1 MDAGLID
8 RSRFLDREVLDPH
21 RVMET
26 SRMGGASASAMAA
39 GVGQHSGG
47 NLDFL
52 KQAVDLGVRKL
63 PRGLTPGARALADAL
78 LSARC
83 SANARANRRAMASHL
98 HDTKHRPEADHFWPA
113 LVCAASQTS
122 IMAVAYDGG
131 VVIGADSRT
140 STGIYISNRVS
151 DKITKIDDRIFV
163 CRSGSAADTQA
174 ISDYVTHFIN
184 QHKMEF
190 GKPPS
195 VKTAANFF
203 RQLCYTNKEALM
215 AGILVAGWD
224 EKEGGQVYCI
234 PVGGALVQQP
244 FSIGGSGST
253 YIYGFCDAYYKPG
266 MTAMQC
272 EEFVKKALSHAMA
285 RDGSSGGVI
294 RTVRI
299 DAAGA
304 EKKFVAG
311 DKLPFGP
318 L

>member
-1 MDAGLID
+1 
-8 RSRFLDREVLDPH
+8 
-21 RVMET
+21 
-26 SRMGGASASAMAA
+26 
-39 GVGQHSGG
+39 
-47 NLDFL
+47 
-52 KQAVDLGVRKL
+52 
-63 PRGLTPGARALADAL
+63 
-78 LSARC
+78 
-83 SANARANRRAMASHL
+83 
-98 HDTKHRPEADHFWPA
+98 
-113 LVCAASQTS
+113 
-122 IMAVAYDGG
+122 MAVAYDGG

-244 FSIGGSGST
+244 FSIGGSGARSSSRRRSATRWRVTDRLVASSARCAST
-253 YIYGFCDAYYKPG
+253 
-266 MTAMQC
+266 QR
-272 EEFVKKALSHAMA
+272 VRRRNLSRATSCPSA
-285 RDGSSGGVI
+285 PSKVASGL
-294 RTVRI
+294 R
-299 DAAGA
+299 AANEDWKRG
-304 EKKFVAG
+304 K
-311 DKLPFGP
+311 
-318 L
+318 